1 MIGPNCD
8 VINEWIAELN
18 TQNVIGNLEGNKCF
32 DTKVSLELGFIVLF
46 ISAFFYLIA
55 GTTLLRKC

>member
-55 GTTLLRKC
+55 GITLLRKC